1 MTVSN
6 HKPTTEAKRNKLSK
20 RSNANERLS
29 FATWVL
35 LIISF
40 ALLGYALYVI
50 QARILD
56 TNIDGI
62 DNISNSQ
69 ATPTVTQQSQ

>member
-1 MTVSN
+1 MTIFN
-6 HKPTTEAKRNKLSK
+6 HKTSTDAKRNKLPQ
-20 RSNANERLS
+20 RSNDNEKLS

-40 ALLGYALYVI
+40 VLLGYALYVI
-50 QARILD
+50 QTRILD
-56 TNIDGI
+56 TNIDNS
-62 DNISNSQ
+62 DNIQ

>member
-6 HKPTTEAKRNKLSK
+6 HKPSTDTKRNKLSK

-50 QARILD
+50 QTRILD
-56 TNIDGI
+56 TNIDNI
-62 DNISNSQ
+62 DNVQ
-69 ATPTVTQQSQ
+69 ATSIVTQQSQ

>member
-6 HKPTTEAKRNKLSK
+6 HKPSTDAKRNKLSK

-50 QARILD
+50 QTRILD
-56 TNIDGI
+56 TNIDNV
-62 DNISNSQ
+62 DNIQ

>member
-6 HKPTTEAKRNKLSK
+6 HKSSTDAKRNTLGK
-20 RSNANERLS
+20 RPNPNEKLS

-50 QARILD
+50 QTRVLD
-56 TNIDGI
+56 ANINNTDTI
-62 DNISNSQ
+62 Q
-69 ATPTVTQQSQ
+69 VTPAVTQHSH

>member
-1 MTVSN
+1 MTVPN
-6 HKPTTEAKRNKLSK
+6 QKPSTDTKRNKLSK

-29 FATWVL
+29 FETWVL

-50 QARILD
+50 QTRILD
-56 TNIDGI
+56 TNID
-62 DNISNSQ
+62 NIQ

>member
-6 HKPTTEAKRNKLSK
+6 HKPSTDAKRNKLSK
-20 RSNANERLS
+20 RSNANQRLS

-50 QARILD
+50 QTRILD
-56 TNIDGI
+56 TNIDNV
-62 DNISNSQ
+62 DNIQ

>member
-6 HKPTTEAKRNKLSK
+6 HKPSTDAKRNKLSK

-50 QARILD
+50 QTRILD
-56 TNIDGI
+56 TNIDNI
-62 DNISNSQ
+62 DNIQ
-69 ATPTVTQQSQ
+69 ATPTVTQQS

>member
-6 HKPTTEAKRNKLSK
+6 HKPSTDAKRNKLSK

-29 FATWVL
+29 FATWIL

-40 ALLGYALYVI
+40 ALLGYALYLI
-50 QARILD
+50 QTRILD
-56 TNIDGI
+56 TNINNI
-62 DNISNSQ
+62 DNIR
-69 ATPTVTQQSQ
+69 ATPSVTQQSQ

>member
-6 HKPTTEAKRNKLSK
+6 HKPSTDAKRNKLSK

-50 QARILD
+50 QTRILD
-56 TNIDGI
+56 TNIDNI
-62 DNISNSQ
+62 DNIQ

>member
-6 HKPTTEAKRNKLSK
+6 HKPSTDAKRNKLSK

-29 FATWVL
+29 FATWIL

-40 ALLGYALYVI
+40 ALLGYALYLI
-50 QARILD
+50 QTRILD
-56 TNIDGI
+56 TNINNI
-62 DNISNSQ
+62 DNIR

>member
-6 HKPTTEAKRNKLSK
+6 HKPSTDAKRNKLSK

-50 QARILD
+50 QTRILD
-56 TNIDGI
+56 TNINNV
-62 DNISNSQ
+62 DNIQ
-69 ATPTVTQQSQ
+69 ATPIVTQ

>member
-56 TNIDGI
+56 ANIDGI
-62 DNISNSQ
+62 DNINNSQ